1 MMYKKLLINLMI
13 TRTLC
18 FDYKYP
24 ILDDKHKYMQR
35 YINNPKTSIIINYGP
50 AGTGKTLVAT
60 QEAIRLLK
68 ENKQYDKIVLTRP
81 LKTVDNENI
90 GFLPGDINKKIL
102 PWVIPIL
109 DYFKAYYT
117 LEEINKLKNLNKL
130 EIVPL
135 GFMRG
140 RTFSN
145 AIIIA
150 DEMQNSNSLQMKMLL
165 TRIGLNSK
173 IIILGDTEQG
183 DLNDKSNGLIDLI
196 NTLDNYYLD
205 KKHELYSNG
214 FAVVKYTNENIKR
227 HEIIEKIINIY
238 KN

>member
-1 MMYKKLLINLMI
+1 
-13 TRTLC
+13 
-18 FDYKYP
+18 
-24 ILDDKHKYMQR
+24 
-35 YINNPKTSIIINYGP
+35 
-50 AGTGKTLVAT
+50 
-60 QEAIRLLK
+60 
-68 ENKQYDKIVLTRP
+68 
-81 LKTVDNENI
+81 
-90 GFLPGDINKKIL
+90 
-102 PWVIPIL
+102 
-109 DYFKAYYT
+109 
-117 LEEINKLKNLNKL
+117 
-130 EIVPL
+130 
-135 GFMRG
+135 MRG

-196 NTLDNYYLD
+196 NRLDNYYLD